1 MTHDENQA
9 RNKDTGD
16 EGIPTADFNGAVVG
30 PGEQISPYKLL
41 RILGEGGYGI
51 AYLNEQQGP
60 VRHRVALKFIK
71 PSIDTKQVT
80 ARFESERQA
89 LTMMDHPNIAKVL
102 YACARVWQP
111 ATYMMYR
118 NKPERRFTRI
128 VEVPVPI
135 IPVNS
140 SRELESVLC

>member
-1 MTHDENQA
+1 MVDH
-9 RNKDTGD
+9 RNKLNNEDTRS
-16 EGIPTADFNGAVVG
+16 EGIPTARDGGPVG
-30 PGEQISPYKLL
+30 SSGEQIGQYKLL

-51 AYLNEQQGP
+51 AYLDKQQT
-60 VRHRVALKFIK
+60 VKRRVALKVIK

-89 LTMMDHPNIAKVL
+89 LAMMDHANIAKVL
-102 YACARVWQP
+102 YSCARVWPP

-128 VEVPVPI
+128 VELPVPI